1 MRQNKHEKD
10 EEVFFR
16 AYSVVNNNYAYE
28 YFCKRLADQKFR
40 RDVVLSLS
48 RRSKLLR
55 EKGKGDAALRLDYLK
70 IDFCSYWDERD
81 APEESALHEPVQ
93 SYLNE
98 CPVRLRKNRIAS
110 LSYYDNRRSREYT
123 DRYYFGIYEKD

>member
-1 MRQNKHEKD
+1 MRQNKYEKVICD
-10 EEVFFR
+10 I
-16 AYSVVNNNYAYE
+16 YSVIGNSYTYD

-55 EKGKGDAALRLDYLK
+55 QRGKAEIALLLDYLK
-70 IDFCSYWDERD
+70 IDFCSIWDEID
-81 APEESALHEPVQ
+81 APEELTLKEPVQ

-98 CPVRLRKNRIAS
+98 CPVLLRKNRVAN

-123 DRYYFGIYEKD
+123 DRYYFGIYERD